1 MLPTRGLVMAANG
14 RPQNAQ
20 LTLSLAKA
28 ADDNGFDSVWVGD
41 SLTAKPRLDP
51 ITTLGA
57 AAAVTKTVRLGTAAL
72 LASLRHP
79 VQLAQAAATLDVISE
94 GRAVLGVAVGGAFN
108 EAQQREWEAVGV
120 DPKRRASRL
129 EEIVAI
135 MKSLGTGEPLDHDG
149 GHFQLRSVRMEPLPV
164 QTGGVPI
171 LIAAHYRAQRE
182 AQYKR
187 VARLGDGFISISDT
201 PEEYTLL
208 CDKIRSYSEEMGR
221 DYHRMEPVFY
231 MTVNINDDPE
241 QATREAEEYLTMYY
255 GANIWGTRW
264 GPFGPAE
271 QVSER
276 MAQYVDAGA
285 GTLVMRFASFRPEEQ
300 LDRFLD
306 QVASQFS

>member
-1 MLPTRGLVMAANG
+1 MSANG
-14 RPQNAQ
+14 RPPDAA

-28 ADDNGFDSVWVGD
+28 ADEAGFDSVWVGD

-57 AAAVTKTVRLGTAAL
+57 AAAVTQRVRLGTAAL

-79 VQLAQAAATLDVISE
+79 VQLAQAAATLDVISR
-94 GRAVLGVAVGGAFN
+94 GRALLGVAVGGAFN
-108 EAQQREWEAVGV
+108 EAQQREWEAAGV

-129 EEIVAI
+129 EETVTIL
-135 MKSLGTGEPLDHDG
+135 KGLGSGEPLDHDG
-149 GHFQLRSVRMEPLPV
+149 RHFQLRSVSMEPLPV
-164 QTGGVPI
+164 QSGGVPI

-201 PEEYTLL
+201 PDEYALL
-208 CDKIRSYSEEMGR
+208 CAKIRTYTEEMGR

-241 QATREAEEYLTMYY
+241 QATQEAEEYLTMYY
-255 GANIWGTRW
+255 GSNIWGTRW
-264 GPFGPAE
+264 GPFGLAE
-271 QVSER
+271 QISER
-276 MAQYVDAGA
+276 MSRYVDAGA
-285 GTLVMRFASFRPEEQ
+285 GTLVMRFASFHPEEQ
-300 LDRFLD
+300 LDRFLG
-306 QVASQFS
+306 QVAPQFT

>member
-1 MLPTRGLVMAANG
+1 MAANG
-14 RPQNAQ
+14 RPADAE
-20 LTLSLAKA
+20 LTLSLAKT
-28 ADDNGFDSVWVGD
+28 ADENGFDSVWVGD

-57 AAAVTKTVRLGTAAL
+57 VAAVTKTVRLGTAAL
-72 LASLRHP
+72 LAALRHP
-79 VQLAQAAATLDVISE
+79 VQLAQAAATLDVISQ

-108 EAQQREWEAVGV
+108 DAQQREWEAAGV

-129 EEIVAI
+129 EETAAI
-135 MKSLGTGEPLDHDG
+135 LKGLGSGEPLDHDG
-149 GHFQLRSVRMEPLPV
+149 SHFQLRSVIMEPLPV
-164 QTGGVPI
+164 QSGGVPI

-201 PEEYTLL
+201 PEEYALL
-208 CDKIRSYSEEMGR
+208 CDKIRSYSEELGR
-221 DYHRMEPVFY
+221 DYHEMEPVFY
-231 MTVNINDDPE
+231 MTVNINDDPD
-241 QATREAEEYLTMYY
+241 QATREAEEYLTLYY

-271 QVSER
+271 HVSER
-276 MAQYVDAGA
+276 MARYVDAGA

-300 LDRFLD
+300 LDRFLA
-306 QVASQFS
+306 QVAPQFR

>member
-1 MLPTRGLVMAANG
+1 MAANG
-14 RPQNAQ
+14 RPQNAE
-20 LTLSLAKA
+20 LTLSLAKT
-28 ADDNGFDSVWVGD
+28 ADENGFDSVWVGD

-79 VQLAQAAATLDVISE
+79 VQLAQAAATLDVISQ

-108 EAQQREWEAVGV
+108 DAQQGEWEAAGV

-129 EEIVAI
+129 EETVTIL
-135 MKSLGTGEPLDHDG
+135 KGLGSGEPLDHDG
-149 GHFQLRSVRMEPLPV
+149 RHFLLRSVIMEPLPV
-164 QTGGVPI
+164 QPGGVPI

-201 PEEYTLL
+201 PEEYALL
-208 CDKIRSYSEEMGR
+208 CDKIRSYSEEFGR
-221 DYHRMEPVFY
+221 DYHEMEPVFY
-231 MTVNINDDPE
+231 MTVNINDDPD

-264 GPFGPAE
+264 GPFGHAGH
-271 QVSER
+271 VSER

-300 LDRFLD
+300 LDRFLA
-306 QVASQFS
+306 QVAPQFR